1 MNHRDTKF
9 GSIYNTEEA
18 LIAFDALLSEA
29 KASSSKVF
37 FLVDENTHEQC
48 LTRLLPELPNLGEYE
63 LLEVPP
69 GEESKSIEVAAQLW
83 SALAELGANRQSILV
98 NVGGGMITDLGG
110 FIASTYMRGIRFCHI
125 PTSLL
130 GMVDAS
136 IGGKTAVDV
145 AGVKNLVGAFA
156 ACEGVFLI
164 PDFLETL
171 PERELRSGFAEML
184 KHGLI
189 RDASHYSDLI
199 RTGFEKVTPDQ
210 VRASMNIK
218 LDVVESDPLEAG
230 ARKELNFGHTLGHA
244 LESHF
249 LEAYPHDPLLHG
261 EAIAFGMWLELELSV
276 LSGLLDAEIAKAI
289 QSDIASI
296 FGRLALPESEWES
309 VTSWLKYDKKNT
321 NHSVRF
327 VLLENVGK
335 AVIDCSVDPSLIR
348 RAYENWQAS

>member
-110 FIASTYMRGIRFCHI
+110 FIASTYMRGIRFCQI

-261 EAIAFGMWLELELSV
+261 EAVAFGMWLELELSV